1 MRALVGVLGAVLIVL
16 MLLEFFVTFLLP
28 RRVKRDP
35 RIARSAFL
43 MLWRPWRA
51 IARRLPPVAADTMLG
66 FFGPLALLGLITV
79 WTVGIMF
86 GFACVHWAS
95 ETHLIGEHGR
105 GFFQYLY
112 FSGGSFLSAS
122 TGLEPSGA
130 WGHTLLLLEAAAA
143 FAVLFIAIA
152 YLPPL
157 YQAFST
163 RETAVSQLDPR
174 AGSPPSAGAL
184 LLNASRGGT
193 WEELDD
199 YLDEWDS
206 WAAELMETHLAYPTL
221 AYFRSQHVSQNW
233 LSALTTI
240 LDTCAFRIA
249 ASGMPIPG
257 TAERT
262 LAIGRHALA
271 DLAYT
276 LRARTGLAVSERLH
290 DGAFDRLYAMVQ
302 QTGVPLAE
310 PSRVKARLDELRST
324 YEPQAQALGD
334 RLALALP
341 TWLPS
346 EAPRVAE
353 PIHQPRLS

>member
-1 MRALVGVLGAVLIVL
+1 M
-16 MLLEFFVTFLLP
+16 
-28 RRVKRDP
+28 D
-35 RIARSAFL
+35 
-43 MLWRPWRA
+43 
-51 IARRLPPVAADTMLG
+51 
-66 FFGPLALLGLITV
+66 
-79 WTVGIMF
+79 
-86 GFACVHWAS
+86 
-95 ETHLIGEHGR
+95 
-105 GFFQYLY
+105 
-112 FSGGSFLSAS
+112 
-122 TGLEPSGA
+122 
-130 WGHTLLLLEAAAA
+130 
-143 FAVLFIAIA
+143 
-152 YLPPL
+152 
-157 YQAFST
+157 
-163 RETAVSQLDPR
+163 
-174 AGSPPSAGAL
+174 
-184 LLNASRGGT
+184 
-193 WEELDD
+193 
-199 YLDEWDS
+199 
-206 WAAELMETHLAYPTL
+206 THLAYPTL
-221 AYFRSQHVSQNW
+221 AYFRSQHLSQNW